1 MHLDNL
7 RNIILNERESARL
20 SEIAPDTYD
29 ATRKYLAELQAQVYA
44 SEDPLSENT
53 RSLIEEIHS
62 LRETIRELFQIR
74 SRKILALA
82 GVRMET
88 PVDREEMKKMI
99 SPEREMYRLIL
110 AALEDCRCAT
120 TEGKSGP
127 AKTGHEAP
135 AEPPEEKKAT
145 PTAADGLMVVRMLA
159 DVDAFLG
166 VDGRVYTLNKEDV
179 VTLPCI
185 NAEVLCDHNI
195 ALNIKPGS

>member
-20 SEIAPDTYD
+20 GEIAPDTYE
-29 ATRKYLAELQAQVYA
+29 AARRYLEELQAQVYA
-44 SEDPLSENT
+44 SEDPLSEDT
-53 RSLIEEIHS
+53 RTLIEEIHS

-82 GVRMET
+82 GARLET
-88 PVDREEMKKMI
+88 PVDREETKKMI
-99 SPEREMYRLIL
+99 PPEREMYRIIL
-110 AALEDCRCAT
+110 AALEDCRCT
-120 TEGKSGP
+120 TAEGK
-127 AKTGHEAP
+127 TGRAAADAEASEEGGEARVSP
-135 AEPPEEKKAT
+135 PPEN
-145 PTAADGLMVVRMLA
+145 GQMIVRMLA

-166 VDGRVYTLNKEDV
+166 VDGRIYTLKKEDV
-179 VTLPCI
+179 VSLPRI